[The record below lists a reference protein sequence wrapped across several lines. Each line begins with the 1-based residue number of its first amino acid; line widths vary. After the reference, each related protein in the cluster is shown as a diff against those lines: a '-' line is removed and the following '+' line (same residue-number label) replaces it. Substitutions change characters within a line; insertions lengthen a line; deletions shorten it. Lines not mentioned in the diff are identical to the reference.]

1 MIFMTLKTI
10 EDAKKL
16 SRICET
22 YSDKMEVD
30 VLTSRY
36 TVDGASL
43 LGVMSLLGL
52 IVEIKPI
59 TDDYLL
65 KTYFLRE
72 VEKIGAYEV
81 IANG

>member
-10 EDAKKL
+10 EDAKRL
-16 SRICET
+16 SRICED

-52 IVEIKPI
+52 IVEIRPI

-81 IANG
+81 VTNG